1 MKEYLLLGI
10 VFYTFQIIVACLN
23 MAQAAYL
30 GQRIRVVSA
39 LNVAIFLPLLVWA
52 SALLGQL

>member
-10 VFYTFQIIVACLN
+10 VFYTCQLIVACLN
-23 MAQAAYL
+23 MAQAVYL
-30 GQRIRVVSA
+30 GQRIRVVSV